1 MKFAFVLFLWL
12 LMAFVLVVGLAL
24 AVKGSPCLLCVGVIG
39 FILAVA
45 KVGCLTH

>member
-1 MKFAFVLFLWL
+1 MKFAFVLFLWI
-12 LMAFVLVVGLAL
+12 LMALTLVAGLVL
-24 AVKGSPCLLCVGVIG
+24 AVDGRPCLLCVGVVA